1 MKSRPWCTLP
11 RQPGTRRVG
20 QGPGL
25 LDLDLEQLLKWAG
38 TCQGLTL
45 GPETTLEKKKKK
57 TEEDHLLFLTPSHT
71 RDLTQAR
78 FLRYSPKRV
87 FYFSGRDGFLWTV
100 LCCSHS
106 ASPLGPQPAAPRSLR
121 GSLEHRQ
128 RPCRQSSTPAGFP
141 PPVSVRDSSPRDV
154 PLYFAFILWYYTLVD
169 LLFYK

>member
-1 MKSRPWCTLP
+1 M
-11 RQPGTRRVG
+11 G

-45 GPETTLEKKKKK
+45 GPETTLEKKKK

-106 ASPLGPQPAAPRSLR
+106 ASPLGPPARCAAQPEGVARTPPAALPAKQ
-121 GSLEHRQ
+121 H
-128 RPCRQSSTPAGFP
+128 PAGFP
-141 PPVSVRDSSPRDV
+141 LPFP
-154 PLYFAFILWYYTLVD
+154 
-169 LLFYK
+169 